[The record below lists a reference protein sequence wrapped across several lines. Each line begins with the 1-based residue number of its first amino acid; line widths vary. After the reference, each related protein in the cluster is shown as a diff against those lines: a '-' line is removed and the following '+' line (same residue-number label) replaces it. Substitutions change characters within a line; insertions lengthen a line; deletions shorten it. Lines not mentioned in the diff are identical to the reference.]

1 MFSLVLLLL
10 ASTIGWVASLTGAV
24 PRMVPL
30 QQSGIRDGSFEGGTP
45 STDWDEESVVYGTPI
60 CDVGTCGTG
69 AGTGPRTG
77 NFWLWFGGTEL
88 YEKAS
93 VSQDVTIPTDTTLLT
108 FWLEIPEASGTGKDY
123 MEVSIDDVVIFRVTD
138 KDKATYSS
146 YTQVEID
153 IASYADGAS
162 HTITFSVE
170 TLLSVVILRTSFFV
184 DDVELVT
191 GSVSP
196 TPGTDTPTPL
206 ISPTPTPYK
215 TPTPQG
221 PTPTPYGPTPNVI
234 QITPDE
240 GISNSE
246 TNVEIS
252 GSNFVA
258 TPEVELRRDTTSI
271 PLRDI
276 TFVDATRLLAVV
288 PVRVAPGKYDIVVIN
303 PGGKEGSLPNSFT
316 VRSPD
321 PQITDVIPDQG
332 RADLPGDITIY
343 GFNFLDGVS
352 VYLDTS
358 TLSTNRVNANMLQAT
373 LDAGNLSAGTYDLV
387 VTNSD
392 GSRGVLPGAFTLFE
406 PNQVDVFSDERGIW
420 TLPAVPRPGAATD
433 IGLIVYRQGGTQT
446 TPAVP
451 VHIYV
456 GDPNAGG
463 TLLGEGL
470 TAPIAPSDTGS
481 SSSSVFWKPP
491 KAGTFTIYAVIDP
504 DNITGETDEAQKN
517 NTISRDVEVQPSRQ
531 DQDAPRVDTFSI
543 SNGISQTK
551 KRTITLSTTASD
563 VGNGVASVLYIEYT
577 YNQGAN
583 QWVPVQ
589 KSDWIDYARAQNYSW
604 SLHPEAGVH
613 YLQAWAADNDNNI
626 STYPNKKSVSYE
638 PPEDQVRRDQSRVYR
653 YAIGKNEVLSVQLEI
668 VDGDADLYIWPPD
681 WDQGRPPW
689 VSNLS
694 SGNEYLRMTTP
705 VSGSYQV
712 EVYGYTQATYR
723 LSAVIQSPAAAAAA
737 ASDGVLQEGGEDP
750 SKTQP
755 SSPVVPVISQP
766 ADRLQVTPPTSNG
779 LSNPHTVF
787 LPRVIR

>member
-1 MFSLVLLLL
+1 MFLRRMISLLLLLL
-10 ASTIGWVASLTGAV
+10 ASTIGWAASFTGAV

-45 STDWDEESVVYGTPI
+45 NTDWDEKSLVYGTPI
-60 CDVGTCGTG
+60 CYVKTCGTG

-77 NFWLWFGGTEL
+77 DYWVWFGGTEI

-93 VSQDVTIPTDTTLLT
+93 VSQDVAIPTGTTRLT

-138 KDKATYSS
+138 KDKATYGS

-162 HTITFSVE
+162 HTVTFLAE
-170 TLLSVVILRTSFFV
+170 TRSVVIQRTSFFV
-184 DDVELVT
+184 DDVALAT

-196 TPGTDTPTPL
+196 TPGTGT
-206 ISPTPTPYK
+206 PTPTPYE

-258 TPEVELRRDTTSI
+258 TPEIELRRDTSSI

-303 PGGKEGSLPNSFT
+303 PGGKEGTLPNGFT

-343 GFNFLDGVS
+343 GFNFLEGVS

-373 LDAGNLSAGTYDLV
+373 LDAGSLSAGTYDLV

-406 PNQVDVFSDERGIW
+406 PSQVDVFSDERGIW

-481 SSSSVFWKPP
+481 SSSSVSWKPP

-504 DNITGETDEAQKN
+504 DNVTGETDDARKN
-517 NTISRDVEVQPSRQ
+517 NTISRDVEVQPPRQ
-531 DQDAPRVDTFSI
+531 DQTAPHVDTFSI

-551 KRTITLSTTASD
+551 KRTITLSTSASD
-563 VGNGVASVLYIEYT
+563 VGNGVASVFYIEYT

-583 QWVPVQ
+583 QWVPVKQ
-589 KSDWIDYARAQNYSW
+589 SDWIDYAQAQNYSW

-626 STYPNKKSVSYE
+626 STYPNKKSLSYE

-668 VDGDADLYIWPPD
+668 LEGDADLYVWPPD

-723 LSAVIQSPAAAAAA
+723 LSAVIQSSAAAAATA
-737 ASDGVLQEGGEDP
+737 DGMPQQGGEDP
-750 SKTQP
+750 DKTQP
-755 SSPVVPVISQP
+755 SSPVVPITSQP
-766 ADRLQVTPPTSNG
+766 ADRLQVAPPTSDV
-779 LSNPHTVF
+779 PPTDTYTVF
-787 LPRVIR
+787 LPRVVR